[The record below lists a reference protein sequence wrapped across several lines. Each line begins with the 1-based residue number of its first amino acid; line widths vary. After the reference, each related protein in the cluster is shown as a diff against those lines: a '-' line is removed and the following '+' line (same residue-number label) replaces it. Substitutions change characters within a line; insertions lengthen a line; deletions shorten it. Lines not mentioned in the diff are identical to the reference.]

1 MTYLEE
7 LDCDCS
13 FLKEWK
19 TIQSS
24 PKECFQLRSY
34 SQALWWREEKTI
46 REIQIVKRSGYIF
59 YMIIFSHTLHYTT
72 QQEVAGRT
80 SWSEEKAIKKAE
92 QAKEEKLRIK
102 EQQKETVS
110 GD

>member
-72 QQEVAGRT
+72 LHYRKWLE
-80 SWSEEKAIKKAE
+80 E
-92 QAKEEKLRIK
+92 QAEAKKKQAKKQSKPKRRN
-102 EQQKETVS
+102 
-110 GD
+110 